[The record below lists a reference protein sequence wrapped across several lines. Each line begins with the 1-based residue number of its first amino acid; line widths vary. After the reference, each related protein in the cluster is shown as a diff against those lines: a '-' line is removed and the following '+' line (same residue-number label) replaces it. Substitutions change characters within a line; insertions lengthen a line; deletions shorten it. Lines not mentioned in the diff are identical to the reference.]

1 MNWLYDRVPEG
12 GGRRTTLLSPEPQ
25 LAVPVQREDT
35 RVTPTPLLTTLQK
48 AQAQWHRLLS
58 RTNKTEEETVTTPRS
73 TALNVENSR
82 TNNPWGDECQGKE
95 PNVTRVYAI
104 NLNGLQLDKKGGKFD
119 SVCRYIKEIQADVFC
134 GQEHNVDTTQASVRN
149 ILFNTSNQHWE
160 RSRIVVGTS
169 PIPFQTPFIPGGTMV
184 MTVGSLTGRLCKQDR
199 DKWGRWS
206 SRVFQGRA
214 GRKVAIISAYQ
225 PIVKGGIAGKITVAA
240 QHVSLLLKSED
251 KITNP
256 RVAFRRDLS
265 KWLKEY
271 QDDGC
276 EILLI
281 GDFNEALGTDPDGMS
296 KIASDHHLLDIMASR
311 HSSAPPAT
319 YARGS
324 KRLD

>member
-1 MNWLYDRVPEG
+1 
-12 GGRRTTLLSPEPQ
+12 
-25 LAVPVQREDT
+25 
-35 RVTPTPLLTTLQK
+35 
-48 AQAQWHRLLS
+48 
-58 RTNKTEEETVTTPRS
+58 
-73 TALNVENSR
+73 
-82 TNNPWGDECQGKE
+82 
-95 PNVTRVYAI
+95 
-104 NLNGLQLDKKGGKFD
+104 
-119 SVCRYIKEIQADVFC
+119 
-134 GQEHNVDTTQASVRN
+134 
-149 ILFNTSNQHWE
+149 
-160 RSRIVVGTS
+160 
-169 PIPFQTPFIPGGTMV
+169 MV

-206 SRVFQGRA
+206 SQVFQGRA

-240 QHVSLLLKSED
+240 QHVSLLLQSED
-251 KITNP
+251 KISNP

-281 GDFNEALGTDPDGMS
+281 GDFNETLGTDPDGMS

-324 KRLD
+324 KRLDYALASPQYATQYSELGMKPSTTVWRPIIGDILWISRRTYCSDRTPKLW